1 MFLFSLGVLSLVN
14 GTLSAAHGYQD
25 LPAPKSHHFQ
35 QQGDVGCPQ
44 NQLQRRDNNGR
55 VMGSQKLYFDHVL
68 ITALGM
74 KLSACHTLLTD
85 SSTSR
90 LIRESIRKENMFQS
104 PLH

>member
-1 MFLFSLGVLSLVN
+1 MFLFLSVSFPLLMERCL
-14 GTLSAAHGYQD
+14 LSMD
-25 LPAPKSHHFQ
+25 IRICLAPKSHHFQ

-44 NQLQRRDNNGR
+44 NQLQRDNNGR